1 MNLNIGIIQLQ
12 DLKDYWSTHHT
23 TNLSFFRSVFSR
35 DRFFQIFGALYVGD
49 PDSTT
54 KKGKIQPFID
64 RLCAAF
70 EAAHTPDR
78 HIAIDESVISFK
90 GRVSFRQYL
99 KGKPHPW
106 GIKAY
111 VLCESKSGYMQ
122 RACIYY
128 GRETELINRE
138 DLGQTPRVVLTL
150 VEQLHHKGYDLY
162 MDRYYTSPT
171 LAAELTKV
179 GITVTELYRPTG
191 RECPQQSSK
200 VVKSQLGQ

>member
-1 MNLNIGIIQLQ
+1 MGFLAVILNMGIIQLP
-12 DLKDYWSTHHT
+12 DLKDYWSTHYS
-23 TNLSFFRSVFSR
+23 TNLPFFRSVFSR
-35 DRFFQIFGALYVGD
+35 DRFFQIFRALYVGD

-54 KKGKIQPFID
+54 KKGKIQPLLD
-64 RLCAAF
+64 RLCASF

-111 VLCESKSGYMQ
+111 VLSESKSGYLQ
-122 RACIYY
+122 RVCVYY
-128 GRETELINRE
+128 GRETELIERE

-150 VEQLHHKGYDLY
+150 VEPLHNKGYDLY
-162 MDRYYTSPT
+162 IDRYYTSPT
-171 LAAELTKV
+171 LATELSKV
-179 GITVTELYRPTG
+179 GITVTGTVQTNWESHR
-191 RECPQQSSK
+191 
-200 VVKSQLGQ
+200 QLR